1 MALSAQRHHKM
12 VDQYERQHL
21 PGTTIDWGCVYADTV
36 DTAQRDVSCSTAV
49 KRCKNK
55 APVSERSSRRARL
68 SPAFIHW
75 VVGKR

>member
-36 DTAQRDVSCSTAV
+36 DMAQRDISCSTVV
-49 KRCKNK
+49 KWRKNK
-55 APVSERSSRRARL
+55 APVSETGS
-68 SPAFIHW
+68 
-75 VVGKR
+75 